1 MAQIIPDGSSAN
13 DKITLGFG
21 VWSGLGAHALDGNDT
36 LLASFD
42 QFTVAAGAGS
52 DSIKAFEAVALIKL
66 GTGNDTIGFFGG
78 PATVTASP
86 GSHGEVGV
94 FLTQGNFSIHL
105 GGGNDT
111 VLADLSRSTVAAGS
125 GNDSIGVDQG
135 PYSIQLGGGADTVH
149 ATDGTATIV
158 TGNGRDSI
166 SARHGHFSIH
176 VGSGNDTVAS
186 ASADATIVAGHGHDK
201 ISASGGQFQITAGG
215 GHDTFDVD
223 SGSGTVSVGRS
234 DNRIRI
240 GAGTFKLLTGG
251 GHDTITGGPGSGDV
265 HGHGFDSVDDFRGLD
280 RLVFDQGHDTIRVT
294 ELSGAVTGNGG
305 NDSIEVTDS
314 SALVNANAGHDTID
328 VGGFV
333 TLKAGHN
340 DLVRFEDQSDDFTG
354 LNAQALREVLV
365 KTSGGHDTFQYQYRD
380 DNNESGAHAGDA
392 DRFRVGAA
400 VIADFNKHTDVLRF
414 HDTGI
419 DGFTPVDLQNA
430 ARVVDHGPHH
440 DVDIVIL
447 TNSNAAAGTIVLK
460 GMGTV
465 GSKLHSINAL
475 VAHGYHLEF
484 G

>member
-1 MAQIIPDGSSAN
+1 MAQIIPDGPGAN

-21 VWSGLGAHALDGNDT
+21 VWTGTGAHALDGNDP

-52 DSIKAFEAVALIKL
+52 DSIKAFEADALVKL

-78 PATVTASP
+78 PATMTA
-86 GSHGEVGV
+86 GSGSNGKDRIFV
-94 FLTQGNFSIHL
+94 TQGNFSIHL

-111 VLADLSRSTVAAGS
+111 VIADVCRSTVTASS
-125 GNDSIGVDQG
+125 GNDSIGVQDG
-135 PYSIQLGGGADTVH
+135 PYSIRLGGGADTVH
-149 ATDGTATIV
+149 AADGPATIV
-158 TGNGRDSI
+158 TGNGPDSI
-166 SARHGHFSIH
+166 SARNGHFSIH
-176 VGSGNDTVAS
+176 VGSGSDTVLS
-186 ASADATIVAGHGHDK
+186 AGADATIVAGHGHDK
-201 ISASGGQFQITAGG
+201 ITAGG
-215 GHDTFDVD
+215 GQFLITAAGGHDTLDVD
-223 SGSGTVSVGRS
+223 GGSGTVSVGHS
-234 DNRIRI
+234 DNRIRV
-240 GAGTFKLLTGG
+240 GTGTFKLLASG
-251 GHDTITGGPGSGDV
+251 GHDTITGGAGSADV

-294 ELSGAVTGNGG
+294 ELSGVVTGNGG

-314 SALVNANAGHDTID
+314 SARVNANASHDTID

-365 KTSGGHDTFQYQYRD
+365 KTSGGHDTFEYEYRD

-392 DRFRVGAA
+392 DRFRVGEA

-419 DGFTPVDLQNA
+419 DGFTPADLQNA
-430 ARVVDHGPHH
+430 ARVVDHGQHH

-460 GMGTV
+460 GMGTL
-465 GSKLHSINAL
+465 GNKLHSINAL